1 MPIKIPDRLPAYETL
16 VNENIFVMHENR
28 AVHQDI
34 RP

>member
-1 MPIKIPDRLPAYETL
+1 MPVIIPETLPAKTVLEA
-16 VNENIFVMHENR
+16 ENIFVMGENR